1 MRAVRFHKPGDLRVE
16 EIPLPAAPGPGQVL
30 LTVKAAGICGSDLH
44 NYRTGMWIAHLPVT
58 PGHEFAGEVLAV
70 GAGVTGLEPGD
81 LAVADSR
88 VTCGVCANCLAGR
101 ANLCGKLGFVGEVC
115 DGGFAEQVVLPASGL
130 LKAPAGL
137 APEIAAMAEPL
148 AVALHAMR
156 RLDPAPGAPIL
167 VTGGGTIGGLT
178 ALLLAEHG
186 FGPIL
191 LAERNAARASL
202 LREVVGVQPVPLDHD
217 AVRDA
222 CGGNG
227 PRFCLD
233 ATGSLDVLRFLLRA
247 TAPGGRLA
255 MVGIFHGEGTLD
267 PNLIVERELDLRG
280 CAVYAGEQAE
290 ALALLPRLAGK
301 LAQLAETP
309 IGLAEVPD
317 AYERLISG
325 GSDRLKTLIV
335 P

>member
-1 MRAVRFHKPGDLRVE
+1 MRAVRFYKPGDLRVE
-16 EIPLPAAPGPGQVL
+16 EIPPPPAPGPGQVL
-30 LTVKAAGICGSDLH
+30 LRVKAAGICGSDLH
-44 NYRTGMWIAHLPVT
+44 NYRTGMWVAQLPVT
-58 PGHEFAGEVLAV
+58 PGHECAGEVIAV
-70 GAGVTGLEPGD
+70 GAGVTGLMPGD

-88 VTCGVCANCLAGR
+88 VACGVCANCLSGR
-101 ANLCGKLGFVGEVC
+101 GNLCPKLGFVGEVC
-115 DGGFAEQVVLPASGL
+115 DGGFAEQVLLPASGL
-130 LKAPAGL
+130 LKAPDGL

-167 VTGGGTIGGLT
+167 ITGGGTIGGLT

-191 LAERNAARASL
+191 LAERHAARAAL
-202 LREVVGVQPVPLDHD
+202 LQDVVGVRPVALDHD

-222 CGGNG
+222 CGGFG

-233 ATGSLDVLRFLLRA
+233 ATGSLEVLCFLLRA
-247 TAPGGRLA
+247 VAPGGRLA
-255 MVGIFHGEGTLD
+255 MVGIFHGEGALD

-280 CAVYAGEQAE
+280 CAVYADEQAE
-290 ALALLPRLAGK
+290 ALALLPHLAVKLARLA
-301 LAQLAETP
+301 ESP
-309 IGLAEVPD
+309 IGLAAVPE
-317 AYERLISG
+317 AYERLIAG

>member
-16 EIPLPAAPGPGQVL
+16 DVPWPPAPGPGQVL
-30 LTVKAAGICGSDLH
+30 LRVTAAGICGSDLH
-44 NYRTGMWIAHLPVT
+44 NYRTGMWIAQLPVT
-58 PGHEFAGEVLAV
+58 PGHEFSGEVLAV
-70 GAGVTGLEPGD
+70 GPGVTGFAPGD

-88 VTCGVCANCLAGR
+88 VACGICPNCLAGR
-101 ANLCGKLGFVGEVC
+101 GNLCGRLGFVGEVC
-115 DGGFAEQVVLPASGL
+115 DGGFAEQVLLPETGL

-137 APEIAAMAEPL
+137 SPLIAAMAEPL

-156 RLDPAPGAPIL
+156 RLDPSPGTPIL
-167 VTGGGTIGGLT
+167 ITGGGTIGGLT

-191 LAERNAARASL
+191 LAERNPARAAL
-202 LREVVGVQPVPLDHD
+202 LAAVVGTRPVALDHD
-217 AVRDA
+217 SLKQATD
-222 CGGNG
+222 GLG

-247 TAPGGRLA
+247 TASGGRLA
-255 MVGIFHGEGTLD
+255 MVGIFHGEGVLD

-280 CAVYAGEQAE
+280 CSVYAGEQAE

-301 LAQLAETP
+301 LAQLAEAP
-309 IGLAEVPD
+309 ISLDAVPA
-317 AYERLISG
+317 AYERLIRG
-325 GSDRLKTLIV
+325 DSDRLKTLIV